1 MKSLCDILN
10 KDVMRDASSPLSF
23 HQLTSLTLE
32 TIPQTSESP
41 IVQDTTDHPDQHSTP
56 DGIIKP
62 SDIVGSGESHNEISL
77 PEELFFGNP
86 QLPPDPDNRF
96 IPVTMQ
102 QPTTLFAYT
111 LSTEAYLRECEAMRQ
126 AGAGGRDGGYL
137 RQREGPSGPQR
148 QRSETDLGLG
158 RERSVAEDDRSRVLC
173 DPSRLC
179 WRLTSSLK

>member
-111 LSTEAYLRECEAMRQ
+111 LSTEAYLRECEAMRKPVLE
-126 AGAGGRDGGYL
+126 GGS
-137 RQREGPSGPQR
+137 EGTCDNEKVLLDR
-148 QRSETDLGLG
+148 NDNEVKLTLDLVENGQ
-158 RERSVAEDDRSRVLC
+158 
-173 DPSRLC
+173 
-179 WRLTSSLK
+179 SLKMTVLVYFATQVVSVGG

>member
-23 HQLTSLTLE
+23 HPLTSLTLE

-41 IVQDTTDHPDQHSTP
+41 IVQDATDHPDQHSTP
-56 DGIIKP
+56 EGIIKP

-96 IPVTMQ
+96 IPVTTQ

-111 LSTEAYLRECEAMRQ
+111 LSTEAYLRECEAMRKLVLE
-126 AGAGGRDGGYL
+126 GGT
-137 RQREGPSGPQR
+137 EGTCDNEKVLLDR
-148 QRSETDLGLG
+148 NDNEVKLTLDLVENGQ
-158 RERSVAEDDRSRVLC
+158 
-173 DPSRLC
+173 
-179 WRLTSSLK
+179 SLKMTVLVYFATQVVSVGG

>member
-77 PEELFFGNP
+77 PGK
-86 QLPPDPDNRF
+86 
-96 IPVTMQ
+96 
-102 QPTTLFAYT
+102 
-111 LSTEAYLRECEAMRQ
+111 S
-126 AGAGGRDGGYL
+126 
-137 RQREGPSGPQR
+137 
-148 QRSETDLGLG
+148 
-158 RERSVAEDDRSRVLC
+158 
-173 DPSRLC
+173 
-179 WRLTSSLK
+179 SSLGIRSSHLTPTIASFL